1 MQVVGLS
8 RLWMLAALLGT
19 KASCMEEE
27 GAMVK
32 KKQRDKNMCHVHC
45 QSGSSHLVGAQ
56 GSFE

>member
-32 KKQRDKNMCHVHC
+32 KKAKGQKHVSC
-45 QSGSSHLVGAQ
+45 SLPVWEFALGG
-56 GSFE
+56 GPGKF